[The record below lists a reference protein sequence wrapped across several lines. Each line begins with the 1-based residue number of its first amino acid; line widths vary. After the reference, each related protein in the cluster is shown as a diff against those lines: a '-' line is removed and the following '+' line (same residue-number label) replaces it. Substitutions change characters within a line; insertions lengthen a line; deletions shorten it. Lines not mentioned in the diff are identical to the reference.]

1 LVIDPRRFDEPT
13 TAAYAR
19 GMPRMPGSF
28 DLEAVG
34 SVEHYEEPELYD
46 HEYRRRRADVNFY
59 RQVAREVGGP
69 ILELGCGTGRVLTA
83 LCRDGHRVIGLDRAR
98 PMLEV
103 ARARLGRLGRAA
115 RRRAD
120 LLQADFRAFALG
132 ARFPLVICPFNAFQ
146 HLYER
151 ADVESFLGCVAHHL
165 AENGTFVFDILQPD
179 LDWLTRDPAKH
190 WAKTRFRHPRTG
202 RPVLYSTNHT
212 YDPIRQ
218 IAFIRIF
225 YEPLDL
231 PPTERRTRVVRLAHR
246 QYFPREIE
254 ELLHYNGFRVGQ
266 RLGGFHGEAPGPEA
280 DSQVFVCAFSVEKI
294 GRRPDVSR

>member
-1 LVIDPRRFDEPT
+1 
-13 TAAYAR
+13 
-19 GMPRMPGSF
+19 MPRIPGTF

-34 SVEHYEEPELYD
+34 SVEHYADPELYD

-59 RQVAREVGGP
+59 RQMARDHGGP

-83 LCRDGHRVIGLDRAR
+83 LCRDGHRVIGLDRSR

-103 ARARLGRLGRAA
+103 ARARVARLGRAA

-120 LLQADFRAFALG
+120 LVQADFRAFALR
-132 ARFPLVICPFNAFQ
+132 ARFPLVLCPFNAFQ

-151 ADVESFLGCVAHHL
+151 TDVESFLRCVAEHL
-165 AENGTFVFDILQPD
+165 TETGIFVFDILQPD
-179 LDWLTRDPAKH
+179 LDWLTQDPARH
-190 WAKTRFRHPRTG
+190 WARTRFRHPRTG

-218 IAFIRIF
+218 IAFVRIF

-231 PPTERRTRVVRLAHR
+231 PPEARRTRVVRLGHR
-246 QYFPREIE
+246 QFFPREIE
-254 ELLHYNGFRVGQ
+254 ELLHYNGFVVER
-266 RLGGFHGEAPGPEA
+266 RWGGFRGEEPGPET
-280 DSQVFVCAFSVEKI
+280 DSQVLACTF
-294 GRRPDVSR
+294 PSRKSTAGVTFPLTPTVDLVG